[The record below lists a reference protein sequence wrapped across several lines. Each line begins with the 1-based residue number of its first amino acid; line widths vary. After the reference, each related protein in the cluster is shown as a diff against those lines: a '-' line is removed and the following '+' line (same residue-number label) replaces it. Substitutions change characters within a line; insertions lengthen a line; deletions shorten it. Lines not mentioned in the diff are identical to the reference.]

1 VDATRGELVGIGD
14 AFNELTQK
22 ARDFARQ
29 HPDKVEEGL
38 DKLGD
43 LADQKTGGKYSGQID
58 KGEEIIKQ
66 RLGEQGPTEQGPTE
80 QGPTE
85 QGAAQ

>member
-43 LADQKTGGKYSGQID
+43 LAAQKTGGKYSGQID
-58 KGEEIIKQ
+58 KAEEIIKQ
-66 RLGEQGPTEQGPTE
+66 RLGEQGSSEQGS
-80 QGPTE
+80 TE

>member
-1 VDATRGELVGIGD
+1 MDLVDATRGELVGIGD

-43 LADQKTGGKYSGQID
+43 LAAQKTGGKYSGQID
-58 KGEEIIKQ
+58 KAEEIIKQ
-66 RLGEQGPTEQGPTE
+66 RLGEQGS
-80 QGPTE
+80 TE

>member
-1 VDATRGELVGIGD
+1 MGIGD

-43 LADQKTGGKYSGQID
+43 LAAQKTGGKYSGQID
-58 KGEEIIKQ
+58 KAEEIIKQ
-66 RLGEQGPTEQGPTE
+66 RLGEQGSSEQGSTEQGSTE
-80 QGPTE
+80 QGSTE

>member
-1 VDATRGELVGIGD
+1 M
-14 AFNELTQK
+14 
-22 ARDFARQ
+22 
-29 HPDKVEEGL
+29 

-66 RLGEQGPTEQGPTE
+66 RLGEQGPTEQGPTK